1 MFNYRRDF
9 STFYKGKSNLSKTV
23 WDHICLGLLY
33 VKILERVRKSGRLGS
48 QLVDLT
54 SNKPGNSPGCQSVT
68 TSRSSGAHG
77 KLRSALLA
85 PCFYAWLMIDFRN
98 FIGAKKK
105 KERRT
110 MHMHGWKEH
119 PVPVGIHLKT
129 WRFFLQHPAVREYD
143 SHTKQKIG
151 FHQNLLCVRFY

>member
-9 STFYKGKSNLSKTV
+9 STFYNGKSNLSKTE

-33 VKILERVRKSGRLGS
+33 VKILERVRKSGRSGS

-54 SNKPGNSPGCQSVT
+54 SATHPSFCLFERPGCQSVT

-105 KERRT
+105 KKK
-110 MHMHGWKEH
+110 KEGRCTCMDKKST
-119 PVPVGIHLKT
+119 PSLWAFI
-129 WRFFLQHPAVREYD
+129 
-143 SHTKQKIG
+143 
-151 FHQNLLCVRFY
+151 